1 MFESA
6 QPNISVNKL
15 RYFSN
20 TTKAED
26 IFPNVSK
33 NFIEYVKS
41 AEIRKI
47 YSKGNGVHIIYPF

>member
-33 NFIEYVKS
+33 QIIEYVKS
-41 AEIRKI
+41 AD
-47 YSKGNGVHIIYPF
+47 HTA